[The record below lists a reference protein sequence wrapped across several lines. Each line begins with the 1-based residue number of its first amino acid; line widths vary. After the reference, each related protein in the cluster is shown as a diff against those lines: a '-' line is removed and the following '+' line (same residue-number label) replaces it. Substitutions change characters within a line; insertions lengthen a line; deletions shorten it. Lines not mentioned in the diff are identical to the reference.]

1 MKGKNMRKQKQQKG
15 FSLIEIMVVLV
26 ILGILVGL
34 IAPQVMDNVDKALVQ
49 QAKADMKAMETA
61 LKLYKLDNF
70 VYPSTEQG
78 LEALVSPSDI
88 SPAPKNFKKDG
99 YLDRVP
105 KDPWG
110 RDYIYMSPGDH
121 GPFDIYTF
129 GQDGVQGGED
139 MDADIGN
146 WSQGEE

>member
-1 MKGKNMRKQKQQKG
+1 MVAVNRQQG
-15 FSLIEIMVVLV
+15 FSLIELVVVIV
-26 ILGILVGL
+26 ILGILASLV
-34 IAPQVMDNVDKALVQ
+34 APQIMGNVDKALVQ
-49 QAKADMKAMETA
+49 QAKTDMKSIETA

-78 LEALVSPSDI
+78 LPALVSKTSVP
-88 SPAPKNFKKDG
+88 PEPRNFKKDG

-121 GPFDIYTF
+121 GDFDIYTL
-129 GQDGVQGGED
+129 GRDGVAGGED
-139 MDADIGN
+139 QDADIGN
-146 WSQGEE
+146 WQVDE